1 MFNYKNILYLFIS
14 VNMTITFV
22 VRLYGYNEIKCV
34 MESNSEFDGHSV
46 EMLKRIPVNGEY
58 L

>member
-46 EMLKRIPVNGEY
+46 EMLKRIPVNG
-58 L
+58 